1 MLTSVL
7 LNLTLTTP
15 ISRQDFSSFA
25 LVVPMAD
32 LLLLLSLQMFT
43 HKLTRPLAPLDHN
56 GEDRL
61 NSRLLPVLHHL
72 LKAQER
78 TGRADCPTSTLHR
91 NPPIPMKPEA
101 SLSVEDLH
109 HLCDNLALSKSSCAS
124 PIMIPTEADLA
135 VVKHPL
141 LPVISTLN
149 HHTLL
154 HNPSLLLPLLS
165 DESQILTGVER
176 HRQHQHPH
184 PATLMAPTVLTAW
197 LLSDLPTA
205 LDLMAALFM
214 TTACLHQNP
223 HTLSTRPLLCI
234 LNILRWLLRELR
246 MAPKD
251 HPDRQDRLLHPQWR
265 RLPCREW
272 MTGHLQW
279 APSACESGKKNLL
292 PRSKPVRKTEFD
304 SMTCVIEDRLLLLVI
319 TIVVTLPKFG
329 ELMILVDLTNH
340 AARNPAGP
348 NQPLAMPLRAIIP
361 QKQPTTPRATPPV
374 PATYRQCSSH
384 LLRCLALCMRSHQYL
399 LHLKKIVLQVWNM
412 RHLLLAQLPL
422 PSLKE
427 QQERWTL
434 MRTTMTA
441 GKTRRRRLLSQMA
454 LVPARQ
460 LEMPRHPL
468 PRMLV

>member
-7 LNLTLTTP
+7 LSLTPTTP
-15 ISRQDFSSFA
+15 ISRRDFSSFA
-25 LVVPMAD
+25 LVVPMGD
-32 LLLLLSLQMFT
+32 LPLLLSLQMFT
-43 HKLTRPLAPLDHN
+43 RKLTRRLALLDHN
-56 GEDRL
+56 GEDQL
-61 NSRLLPVLHHL
+61 NSRLLPVLHHP
-72 LKAQER
+72 LKVQER
-78 TGRADCPTSTLHR
+78 TGRADCLTSTLHH

-101 SLSVEDLH
+101 SLSVEDLR

-124 PIMIPTEADLA
+124 PITIPTEAALA
-135 VVKHPL
+135 VVKHL
-141 LPVISTLN
+141 LPATNTLN
-149 HHTLL
+149 HRTLL
-154 HNPSLLLPLLS
+154 HNPSLLLLLLS
-165 DESQILTGVER
+165 DESQILIGVEQ

-184 PATLMAPTVLTAW
+184 PATLTAPTVLTAW
-197 LLSDLPTA
+197 LPFDLPTA

-246 MAPKD
+246 MD
-251 HPDRQDRLLHPQWR
+251 HLDHLDRQDLLLHLRWR

-272 MTGHLQW
+272 MTDHLQS

-292 PRSKPVRKTEFD
+292 PKSKPVRKTEFD

-319 TIVVTLPKFG
+319 TIVVTLPKFDG
-329 ELMILVDLTNH
+329 LRILVDLMNR
-340 AARNPAGP
+340 AARNLADP

-361 QKQPTTPRATPPV
+361 QKQPTTPRATPLV
-374 PATYRQCSSH
+374 QATYHQCSSH
-384 LLRCLALCMRSHQYL
+384 LLRCLALFTRSHQYL
-399 LHLKKIVLQVWNM
+399 LHPKKIVPQVWNM
-412 RHLLLAQLPL
+412 LRLLLAQRPL
-422 PSLKE
+422 PSLKG

-434 MRTTMTA
+434 MRTTMTV
-441 GKTRRRRLLSQMA
+441 GKTRRKRLLSQMA